1 LTVTGLKILTQS
13 ELLDFVAI
21 IVFMVKRPVV
31 NVHQLQTSS
40 RNINTLSREKVMRIN
55 KMITKGNLL

>member
-1 LTVTGLKILTQS
+1 MVTGLKILSQS
-13 ELLDFVAI
+13 ELLDFLAI

-55 KMITKGNLL
+55 KMIIKGN